1 MVCGIQLARYPLKVK
16 GYIEPGSGLKY
27 FPQNEVYALV
37 SVAFSEQ
44 RVVQYFIVNQHVPS
58 GIV

>member
-27 FPQNEVYALV
+27 FPPNEVYALV
-37 SVAFSEQ
+37 SVAFSEP
-44 RVVQYFIVNQHVPS
+44 QYFIVNQHVPS